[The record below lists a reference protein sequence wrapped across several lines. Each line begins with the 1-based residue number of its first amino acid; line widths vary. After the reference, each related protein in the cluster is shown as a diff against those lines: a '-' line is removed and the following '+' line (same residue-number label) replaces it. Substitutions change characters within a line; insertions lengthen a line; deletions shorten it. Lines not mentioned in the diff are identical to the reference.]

1 MAVKKMSLS
10 EKLKQLRDNRNWS
23 QQYLAN
29 LMKLDRSTISR
40 YETGK
45 SIPPYEM
52 VLQFAEIYQV
62 DKEFLVIEL
71 DNLLSKKEKAS
82 YILKENPQDKDVE
95 IILQLIQQEPDLKS
109 ILLDIHVMEA
119 NRRAYFIEKIKV
131 ELKVLKKHKWI

>member
-23 QQYLAN
+23 QQYLAD

-52 VLQFAEIYQV
+52 VLQFAEIYHV

-71 DNLLSKKEKAS
+71 DNLLSKKEKSA

-95 IILQLIQQEPDLKS
+95 IILQLIQKEPDLKS
-109 ILLDIHVMEA
+109 ILMDIHVMEA

>member
-1 MAVKKMSLS
+1 MSLS

-40 YETGK
+40 YENGK
-45 SIPPYEM
+45 SIPPYETI
-52 VLQFAEIYQV
+52 LQFAQIYQV
-62 DKEFLVIEL
+62 EKDFLVIEL
-71 DNLLSKKEKAS
+71 DNLLSNVEKSA
-82 YILKENPQDKDVE
+82 YILKENPQDMDLE

-109 ILLDIHVMEA
+109 ILLDIHVMES
-119 NRRAYFIEKIKV
+119 NRRAYFLEKIKV

>member
-71 DNLLSKKEKAS
+71 DNLLSKKEKSA
-82 YILKENPQDKDVE
+82 YILKESPQDKDLE
-95 IILQLIQQEPDLKS
+95 IILRLIQQEPDLKS
-109 ILLDIHVMEA
+109 ILMDIHVMES

>member
-23 QQYLAN
+23 QQYLAD

-52 VLQFAEIYQV
+52 VLQFAEIYHV

-71 DNLLSKKEKAS
+71 DNLLTKKEKSA

-95 IILQLIQQEPDLKS
+95 IILQLIQKEPDLKS
-109 ILLDIHVMEA
+109 ILMDIHVMEQ

>member
-23 QQYLAN
+23 QQYLAD

-71 DNLLSKKEKAS
+71 DNLLSKKEKSA

-109 ILLDIHVMEA
+109 ILMDIHVMEA